1 MPPISAHVTL
11 PKAALE
17 RIFENL
23 RASGFAP
30 VGPRVRDGAIVLEEL
45 QRPADLPVGWTDE
58 QNPGSYKLHGPLPE
72 GRYFDYNCGPQ
83 SWKRFL
89 NPPRQKILS
98 AVKENGTW
106 KFQAAGIGSGVDSS
120 IRKYAFIGVRACELH
135 AIGIQDRVFA
145 GADGNVRPKAAK
157 QIPPA
162 MDYQDPLYTER
173 RRRVFILAV
182 NCSRAAPTCFCTS
195 MKTGPRVSGA
205 FDLALTET
213 ADRFVVEIG
222 SEAGSHMLEGTTW
235 QPASAFDLQQA
246 FSETQRAEEMVR
258 KRLDT
263 HDLPRLLYENLEHR
277 RWDEVAA
284 RCLSCANCTM
294 VCPTCFCSTVEESS
308 DLRGEKAERTRLW
321 DSCFV
326 LDFSHVHGGNIRPTV
341 RARYRQ
347 WLTHKF
353 ASWIDQFG
361 TSGCVG
367 CGRCITWCPVGI
379 DVTEEIKA
387 IRSQVVP

>member
-1 MPPISAHVTL
+1 MSLISARVTL
-11 PKAALE
+11 AKPALG
-17 RIFENL
+17 RVFENL
-23 RASGFAP
+23 RVAGFTP
-30 VGPRVRDGAIVLEEL
+30 VGPRVRDGAIVLDELERPEEL
-45 QRPADLPVGWTDE
+45 PIGWTDE
-58 QNPGSYKLHGPLPE
+58 QGPGSYRLRSG
-72 GRYFDYNCGPQ
+72 GNVRYFDYNCGPQ
-83 SWKRFL
+83 SWKKFL
-89 NPPRQKILS
+89 NPPLQKLIS
-98 AVKENGTW
+98 AVKVNGTW
-106 KFQAAGIGSGVDSS
+106 EFRSVSANPVISGQAGTPNHESRVP
-120 IRKYAFIGVRACELH
+120 KYAFIGVRACDLH
-135 AIGIQDRVFA
+135 AISIQDRVFES
-145 GADGNVRPKAAK
+145 G
-157 QIPPA
+157 
-162 MDYQDPLYTER
+162 DYQDPLYSELR
-173 RRRVFILAV
+173 RKVFILAV

-213 ADRFVVEIG
+213 ANRFVVEVG
-222 SEAGSHMLEGTTW
+222 SEAGSQMLDGTSW
-235 QPASAFDLQQA
+235 EPASAFDLQQA

-258 KRLDT
+258 KKLET
-263 HDLPRLLYENLEHR
+263 HDLPNLLYDNLEHR

-308 DLRGEKAERTRLW
+308 DLRREKAERTRVW

-326 LDFSHVHGGNIRPTV
+326 LDFSHVYGGNIRPAI

-387 IRSQVVP
+387 IRTQAVP